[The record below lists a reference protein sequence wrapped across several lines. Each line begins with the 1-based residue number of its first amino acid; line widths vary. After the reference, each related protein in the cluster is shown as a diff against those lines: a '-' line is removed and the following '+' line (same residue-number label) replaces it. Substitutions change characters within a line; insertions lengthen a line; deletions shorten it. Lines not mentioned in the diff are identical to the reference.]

1 MSARNVRL
9 HEARVIPA
17 HPLALTSQR
26 RIDERAQRAL
36 TRYYVDAGAG
46 GIAVGVHSTQFQI
59 RDLGLYAPVLELAA
73 ETARAWAPS
82 GAAPLLIA
90 GAVGE
95 LAQAVAEAEAAKDLG
110 YDFILLRALPG
121 EARSEDDE
129 IERARVVSEILP
141 VIGFYLQS
149 AAGGRRLS
157 SDYWRRLAELP
168 GVAAIKIAPFDRY
181 ATLDVLRGVAASS
194 RASEIVLLTGND
206 DNIVEDLRTRFVWPG
221 APGVELTF
229 AGGLLGQFGV
239 WTSKATELVQI
250 AQAARSGAPG
260 GEAERYAHAMTD
272 ANGVLFDAAHRFRG
286 CLPGIAE
293 VLRRQG
299 LIETNLT
306 LDPAETLSPGQA
318 DELDRIAATYPFLH
332 DDEFVAEHR
341 DRWRS

>member
-1 MSARNVRL
+1 MSAARSRL
-9 HEARVIPA
+9 REALVIPA
-17 HPLALTSQR
+17 HPLALTSDR

-59 RDLGLYAPVLELAA
+59 RDLGLYEPVLELAA
-73 ETARAWAPS
+73 ETARAWAAP
-82 GAAPLLIA
+82 GAVPLLIA

-95 LAQAVAEAEAAKDLG
+95 TAQAVAEAETAKALG
-110 YDFILLRALPG
+110 YEFVLLRVLPG
-121 EARSEDDE
+121 EARSEDDDL
-129 IERARVVSEILP
+129 ERARIVSEILP
-141 VIGFYLQS
+141 VIGFYLQP

-157 SDYWRRLAELP
+157 SDYWRRLADLP

-194 RASEIVLLTGND
+194 RAREVVLLTGND
-206 DNIVEDLRTRFVWPG
+206 DNIVEDLRTRFTWPG
-221 APGVELTF
+221 APGIELTF

-239 WTSKATELVQI
+239 WTSKAKELVTI
-250 AQAARSGAPG
+250 AHDARDGVSGA
-260 GEAERYAHAMTD
+260 EVETYAHAMTD
-272 ANGVLFDAAHRFRG
+272 ANGVLFDAAHRYRG

-299 LIETNLT
+299 LIDTILT

-318 DELDRIAATYPFLH
+318 EELDRIAATYPFLQ
-332 DDEFVAEHR
+332 DDGFVAEHR